1 MVARSEGQS
10 PGGTQ
15 KRAGL
20 ATSFPPRQRSSR
32 PTGGSRSWP
41 GSARSI
47 RTPRKDEPPL
57 VPDTETEETMPISA
71 ASAAAFQNM
80 QSARDNVAELKDKLE
95 THYQAKDTKV
105 QGLEMAKEMMSETLD
120 RHKLLIR
127 ALEEVNES
135 QRPRID

>member
-10 PGGTQ
+10 PGGTR

-20 ATSFPPRQRSSR
+20 AIPFPPRQRSSR
-32 PTGGSRSWP
+32 PIGGSRSWP

-47 RTPRKDEPPL
+47 RTLRKDEPPL
-57 VPDTETEETMPISA
+57 VPDTEAEETICSDV
-71 ASAAAFQNM
+71 SAAAFQNM

>member
-10 PGGTQ
+10 PGGTR

-20 ATSFPPRQRSSR
+20 AIPFPLRQRSSR
-32 PTGGSRSWP
+32 PIGGSRSWP

-47 RTPRKDEPPL
+47 RTLRKDEPPL
-57 VPDTETEETMPISA
+57 VPDTETEETICYDV
-71 ASAAAFQNM
+71 SAAAFQNM

-95 THYQAKDTKV
+95 THYQTGTKV